1 MRELSITQLRLIEYK
16 LALQGVRLRKLVP
29 ILLLAVLASG
39 QSTAPHSSITIH
51 VHKAGLFSAFGHN
64 HTVVA
69 PVAHGAFDTRAMTAD
84 VVIESKQLKVTDS
97 DVSEKDRQEVQTTM
111 LGPKVLDS
119 DKYPQIH
126 FASSRIVES
135 SPQHLRISGKL
146 DLHGVT
152 RELSFEMTGGPD
164 HYRGTTR
171 LKQTDFGIQPVSV
184 GGGTVKVQNEI
195 DLDLDIYLSDFT
207 RTQK

>member
-1 MRELSITQLRLIEYK
+1 MRK
-16 LALQGVRLRKLVP
+16 LAP
-29 ILLLAVLASG
+29 ILLLAALASG
-39 QSTAPHSSITIH
+39 QTAAPHSSITIH

-69 PVAHGAFDTRAMTAD
+69 PVAHGAFDTKAMTAD
-84 VVIESKQLKVTDS
+84 VVVEAKQLKVTDS

-126 FASSRIVES
+126 FASSRIVET
-135 SPQHLRISGKL
+135 SPQHLRVSGKL
-146 DLHGVT
+146 ELHGVT
-152 RELSFEMTGGPD
+152 RELSFEMSGGPD

-171 LKQTDFGIQPVSV
+171 LKQTDFGIQPVS
-184 GGGTVKVQNEI
+184 GGAGTVKVQNEI
-195 DLDLDIYLSDFT
+195 ELDLDIYISEFM
-207 RTQK
+207 RTKK